1 MIGRIVLKGFH
12 NSRLNNYF
20 SLKHINRLHNV
31 QRYSFLDQK
40 LFNQDHYQILGVK
53 PGTSKEEIKKQYYK
67 LTKQYHPDVN
77 KGNED
82 KFKQI
87 NAAWDVLSDDKKRQ
101 EYDNFRGF
109 FGQSEGQSTGQGGQ
123 GFNPFSGFGSN
134 QFSQQNPFH
143 QAGGGQNPFGA
154 GSPFE
159 NVDLDQLLQQLKKNG
174 IKLEDLQSHPQ
185 FNEFNKMFGLNEEPK
200 NIKDKIK
207 YKVKQE
213 AVKFMLKK
221 MQEKLEK
228 EIQFHKEQ
236 KERYQQQANG
246 FKPQNNAQRNYNQQQ
261 QNYQS
266 QQYKSQNNFE
276 FDPFQGFKQQQQQQS
291 SQQNYQNN
299 QSQSQNKYEFDPF
312 KGFKPNQNV
321 YSNKPNK
328 QNNQQSNM
336 EDIVNKASNMFSN
349 FFKNK

>member
-1 MIGRIVLKGFH
+1 MIGRIFLKGFY
-12 NSRLNNYF
+12 NSCLNSKIN
-20 SLKHINRLHNV
+20 LKNINRLHNV
-31 QRYSFLDQK
+31 QRYTFLDQK
-40 LFNQDHYQILGVK
+40 IFNQDHYQILGVK
-53 PGTSKEEIKKQYYK
+53 PGSSKEDIKKQYYK
-67 LTKQYHPDVN
+67 LTKQYHPDIN
-77 KGNED
+77 KGNEE

-109 FGQSEGQSTGQGGQ
+109 FGQSEGQNSGQGGN
-123 GFNPFSGFGSN
+123 GFNPFGGFGSN
-134 QFSQQNPFH
+134 NQFGQNPFH

-159 NVDLDQLLQQLKKNG
+159 NVDLDQVLQQLKKNG
-174 IKLEDLQSHPQ
+174 IKLEDLQNHPQ
-185 FNEFNKMFGLNEEPK
+185 FSEFNKMFGLNEEPK

-236 KERYQQQANG
+236 KEKYQQQANG
-246 FKPQNNAQRNYNQQQ
+246 FKPQNTSSRNYNQQQ

-266 QQYKSQNNFE
+266 SYQQSQSQNNFE
-276 FDPFQGFKQQQQQQS
+276 FDPFKGFNQQQS
-291 SQQNYQNN
+291 SSQNQQNYQNQN
-299 QSQSQNKYEFDPF
+299 QNKYEFDPF

-321 YSNKPNK
+321 YNNKPK
-328 QNNQQSNM
+328 QQNNQQNNVD
-336 EDIVNKASNMFSN
+336 DIINKASDMFSN
-349 FFKNK
+349 FFKKK

>member
-1 MIGRIVLKGFH
+1 MIGRIVLKWQYKSH
-12 NSRLNNYF
+12 LNSNFTIKN
-20 SLKHINRLHNV
+20 INRLHNV

-40 LFNQDHYQILGVK
+40 IFNQDHYQILGVK
-53 PGTSKEEIKKQYYK
+53 PSTSKEDIKKQYYK

-77 KGNED
+77 KGNEG

-109 FGQSEGQSTGQGGQ
+109 FGQSDGQSAGQGGQ
-123 GFNPFSGFGSN
+123 GFNPFGGFGSN
-134 QFSQQNPFH
+134 QFGQQNPFH
-143 QAGGGQNPFGA
+143 QAGGGQNSFGA
-154 GSPFE
+154 GSPFQ
-159 NVDLDQLLQQLKKNG
+159 NVDLDQVLQQLKKSG
-174 IKLEDLQSHPQ
+174 IKLEDLQSNPQ

-200 NIKDKIK
+200 NITDKIK

-236 KERYQQQANG
+236 EEKYQQQANG
-246 FKPQNNAQRNYNQQQ
+246 YKPYNNSQKNYNQQQ

-266 QQYKSQNNFE
+266 QQQQNQNNFE
-276 FDPFQGFKQQQQQQS
+276 FDPFKGFKQQQQQS

-299 QSQSQNKYEFDPF
+299 QNQNQNRNEFDPF

-328 QNNQQSNM
+328 SNNQQSNV
-336 EDIVNKASNMFSN
+336 EDILNKASGMFSN
-349 FFKNK
+349 FFNKK